1 MIATQIRQKDAVF
14 YFASYPSE
22 QLLARVRFISRYFD
36 EGGGVIASEP
46 VLEEDDIAQFIA
58 RIERSDKA
66 FQRELSRSKV
76 RAIRN
81 FYETAISQPPIP
93 GTVLLFTPQKLH
105 FEAWTDG
112 SGVGRLREPEEKYL
126 IIDGQHRLA
135 ALQFYERTH
144 PDEAKSINV
153 PCVIFDGWSEDFAA
167 EMFVII
173 NSTPT
178 RINKSHLVDLYERVS
193 WAEPDRR
200 FAAHIA
206 ELLYREADSPLRY
219 RINRLGG
226 RSKQE
231 KWILQAELYNEIHR
245 WVAGAW
251 EKIEKEDT
259 DKRAAARYY
268 GVVRDFLKASAQV
281 WGEAWGNSDYMVTKP
296 VTLKAMV
303 RVCADLAAQEVEPEE
318 GRVNRWS
325 QRLLPWAEQVRTFR
339 NEGFYERFPAKGQVE
354 RVARIHRELARSAGI
369 QSRPKGKSKG
379 RLMASRTVVEE
390 GGAQVASAQAP

>member
-1 MIATQIRQKDAVF
+1 MIATQLRQKDAVF
-14 YFASYPSE
+14 YFAAYPSE
-22 QLLARVRFISRYFD
+22 QLLTRVRFISRYFD
-36 EGGGVIASEP
+36 EEGGVIVPEE
-46 VLEEDDIAQFIA
+46 VQEEDDVAQFIA

-153 PCVIFDGWSEDFAA
+153 PCVIFDGRSEDFAT

-200 FAAHIA
+200 FAAQIA
-206 ELLYREADSPLRY
+206 EMLYREADSPLRY

-231 KWILQAELYNEIHR
+231 KWILQAELFNEIHR
-245 WVAGAW
+245 WVKRTW
-251 EKIEKEDT
+251 QSIEKEGA
-259 DKRAAARYY
+259 DKRAATRYY
-268 GVVRDFLKASAQV
+268 GMVRDFLKASAQV
-281 WGEAWGNSDYMVTKP
+281 WGDAWGNSDYMVTKP
-296 VTLKAMV
+296 VTLKAML
-303 RVCADLAAQEVEPEE
+303 RVCADLAAQDAESEDN
-318 GRVNRWS
+318 RVKRWS
-325 QRLLPWAEQVRTFR
+325 ERLTPWAEQVRVFR

-369 QSRPKGKSKG
+369 QSRSK
-379 RLMASRTVVEE
+379 AN
-390 GGAQVASAQAP
+390 AAAA

>member
-1 MIATQIRQKDAVF
+1 MIATQIRQKDSVF

-22 QLLARVRFISRYFD
+22 QLLARVRFISRFYG
-36 EGGGVIASEP
+36 EEGGVIAPEAI
-46 VLEEDDIAQFIA
+46 EAEDDVAQFIA
-58 RIERSDKA
+58 KIERSDKA

-105 FEAWTDG
+105 FEAWSDG
-112 SGVGRLREPEEKYL
+112 SGVGKLREPEEKYL

-144 PDEAKSINV
+144 PGEAKSINV
-153 PCVIFDGWSEDFAA
+153 PCVIFDGRSEDFAT

-200 FAAHIA
+200 FAAHVA
-206 ELLYREADSPLRY
+206 EMLYREADSPLRY

-245 WVAGAW
+245 WVKRDWARIEPAGA
-251 EKIEKEDT
+251 
-259 DKRAAARYY
+259 DKRAATRYY
-268 GVVRDFLKASAQV
+268 GLVRDFLKAAEQA
-281 WGEAWGNSDYMVTKP
+281 WQEAWGNPDYMVTKP
-296 VTLKAMV
+296 VTLKAMI
-303 RVCADLAAQEVEPEE
+303 RVGADLASQDGEPEE
-318 GRVNRWS
+318 NRVSRWS
-325 QRLLPWAEQVRTFR
+325 QRLSLWSEQLRDFR

-354 RVARIHRELARSAGI
+354 RVVRIQRELARIAGI
-369 QSRPKGKSKG
+369 QSKSKG
-379 RLMASRTVVEE
+379 TRTE
-390 GGAQVASAQAP
+390 

>member
-1 MIATQIRQKDAVF
+1 MIATQIRQKDALF

-22 QLLARVRFISRYFD
+22 KLLSQVRFISRYYAE
-36 EGGGVIASEP
+36 EGEGIRPGEVPA
-46 VLEEDDIAQFIA
+46 DDDVAQFIS

-66 FQRELSRSKV
+66 FQRDLSQAKA
-76 RAIRN
+76 RAIKN

-112 SGVGRLREPEEKYL
+112 SGIGRLQEPSEKFL

-135 ALQFYERTH
+135 ALEFYRRSH
-144 PDEAKSINV
+144 PEEAKSIQV
-153 PCVIFDGWSEDFAA
+153 PCVIFDGRSEDFAT

-173 NSTPT
+173 NSTTT

-200 FAAHIA
+200 YSAHIA
-206 ELLYREADSPLRY
+206 EMLYSEGDSPLRY

-226 RSKQE
+226 RSRQE
-231 KWILQAELYNEIHR
+231 KWILQAELFNEIHR
-245 WVAGAW
+245 WVKKEWRKISAAG
-251 EKIEKEDT
+251 T
-259 DKRAAARYY
+259 DRRAAARHYEII
-268 GVVRDFLKASAQV
+268 RDFLKAAAQA
-281 WGEAWGNSDYMVTKP
+281 WGEAWGDPAFMVTKP

-303 RVCADLAAQEVEPEE
+303 RVCADLASADAEPAET
-318 GRVNRWS
+318 RPARWRD
-325 QRLLPWAEQVRTFR
+325 RLAPWNGQIREFR

-354 RVARIHRELARSAGI
+354 RVARIHRELDRAIDLIPR
-369 QSRPKGKSKG
+369 G
-379 RLMASRTVVEE
+379 RASD
-390 GGAQVASAQAP
+390 